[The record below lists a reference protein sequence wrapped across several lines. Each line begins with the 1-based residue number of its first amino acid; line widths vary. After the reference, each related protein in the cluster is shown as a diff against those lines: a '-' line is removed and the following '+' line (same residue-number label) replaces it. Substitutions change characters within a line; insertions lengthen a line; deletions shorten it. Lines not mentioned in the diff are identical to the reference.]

1 MEINVFGQLTDIT
14 GAARLAVPNSTDTD
28 QLLRVLFEQY
38 PALSSM
44 TFRIAV
50 NGKLTEG
57 RTPLFPGDV
66 IALLPP
72 FSGG

>member
-1 MEINVFGQLTDIT
+1 MEIKVFGQLTDIT
-14 GAARLAVPNSTDTD
+14 GATHLTVPFVTNTEE
-28 QLLRVLFEQY
+28 LLSLLTAQY

-72 FSGG
+72 FSGV